1 MRGLGGN
8 DTYVVDQVNDL
19 VDESLAGSGGYDRVI
34 STVTVNFSNTAKF
47 KGAIERIDLAG
58 TANIDAFRNLLRN
71 VINGNSGDNDIKGR
85 GGHDILTGGAGA
97 DNFIFDS
104 ALSATN
110 IVTITDFDTNEDT
123 IILGANVFGS
133 LGGGAL
139 DATNLRIAGTG
150 AADADDYILYNPN
163 NGVIY
168 YDADATGGSHN
179 WVAFA
184 RVDPG
189 TVLDADDFFIMYYG
203 ALRQMP

>member
-1 MRGLGGN
+1 MSATIIDDGGI
-8 DTYVVDQVNDL
+8 DTFDFAEDTEDQEINLASGGVSTVFGVVGNFVIFFGKVIENAY
-19 VDESLAGSGGYDRVI
+19 AGSGNDVLYGNEV
-34 STVTVNFSNTAKF
+34 
-47 KGAIERIDLAG
+47 
-58 TANIDAFRNLLRN
+58 ANILHGNDGNDLLD
-71 VINGNSGDNDIKGR
+71 GKG
-85 GGHDILTGGAGA
+85 GADVLVGGLGHDILTGGAGA

-110 IVTITDFDTNEDT
+110 IDTITDFDTNEDT
-123 IILGANVFGS
+123 IILGANVFRS

-189 TVLDADDFFIMYYG
+189 TVPDADDFFI
-203 ALRQMP
+203 L